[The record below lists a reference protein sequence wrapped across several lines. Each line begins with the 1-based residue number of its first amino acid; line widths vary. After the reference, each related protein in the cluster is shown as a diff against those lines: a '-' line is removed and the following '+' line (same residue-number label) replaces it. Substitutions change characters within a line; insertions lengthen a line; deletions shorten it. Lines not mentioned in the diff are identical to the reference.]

1 MRVAIF
7 SNTYL
12 PTISGVVRSIS
23 SFKAALEELGHE
35 VHVFTQGA
43 RSYQDSEKNI
53 HRYVSFNPGLPNDL
67 PVTIPFSPTMNRL
80 ITDLKPDVIHA
91 QHPFLLGNEALRK
104 ARQLGVPLIY
114 TLHAQY
120 WQYQVYLPVRSLQ
133 HLYGNFIVTQ
143 VKRYLHRCDHII
155 APSESMRK
163 LIVERFQ
170 VNKPVT
176 VLPTGV
182 DLTSYD
188 RGSRDLMRKKLGWGR
203 DFVIITTGRLAPEKS
218 WPDLI
223 DAAAEVIQG
232 VPKVRM
238 VFLGE
243 GPERGSLEQ
252 RAKDLGI
259 RDNVEFVGMVPYEE
273 VARYLVAADLFAFT
287 SQTETQGLATLEAM
301 AAGLPVVAYDAIGTR
316 DVVVNGK
323 NGTLAPANSKALA
336 LAISNLMQDPGHMD
350 QLRRGALKA
359 AQELD
364 IRRLAKKLVT
374 LYETSIAQISRP

>member
-1 MRVAIF
+1 
-7 SNTYL
+7 
-12 PTISGVVRSIS
+12 
-23 SFKAALEELGHE
+23 
-35 VHVFTQGA
+35 
-43 RSYQDSEKNI
+43 
-53 HRYVSFNPGLPNDL
+53 
-67 PVTIPFSPTMNRL
+67 
-80 ITDLKPDVIHA
+80 
-91 QHPFLLGNEALRK
+91 
-104 ARQLGVPLIY
+104 
-114 TLHAQY
+114 
-120 WQYQVYLPVRSLQ
+120 LQ